1 MLMAL
6 KKMALRKWNEG
17 ALKSRSCLSLNE
29 VFHLDKIIVASS
41 SALAPQFHF

>member
-6 KKMALRKWNEG
+6 KKMALRKWNGG

-29 VFHLDKIIVASS
+29 KINLDKIIVASS
-41 SALAPQFHF
+41 SALALQFHF